1 MYLQFIIQSSLMF
14 EMKLISTLIKRKSCI
29 VNLHIYCFLL
39 IKPAKNLFLTVCIT
53 ISDGLEPVTTSKL
66 DGLELFATSK
76 LLFVKKKSLKS
87 D

>member
-1 MYLQFIIQSSLMF
+1 MYCQL
-14 EMKLISTLIKRKSCI
+14 T
-29 VNLHIYCFLL
+29 YLL
-39 IKPAKNLFLTVCIT
+39 LFIKPAKNLFLTVCIT
-53 ISDGLEPVTTSKL
+53 ISDGLEPVTNSKL